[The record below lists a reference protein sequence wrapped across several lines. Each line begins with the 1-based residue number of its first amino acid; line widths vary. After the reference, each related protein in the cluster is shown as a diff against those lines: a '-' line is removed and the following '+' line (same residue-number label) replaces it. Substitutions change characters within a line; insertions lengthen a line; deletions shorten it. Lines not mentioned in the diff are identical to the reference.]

1 MDVTREFEANPV
13 LHPLIQDP
21 KNLAV
26 DIEEF
31 KEIWEGESEKATEYR
46 HRLDIA
52 EIQHYSALRMPSSCF
67 IRLMELMQEQTDR
80 YAGEAQLQKNQ
91 HTCQKGHVITEGNA
105 YFCHEC

>member
-31 KEIWEGESEKATEYR
+31 KEIWEGESEKATGYR

-52 EIQHYSALRMPSSCF
+52 EI
-67 IRLMELMQEQTDR
+67 
-80 YAGEAQLQKNQ
+80 
-91 HTCQKGHVITEGNA
+91 
-105 YFCHEC
+105 